1 MIVIL
6 PFPQCR
12 HMPSIEN
19 RKFQKHILVEWEFD
33 QQPDNNKNFMHISNH
48 YVIAVYT
55 IVNSFNASL

>member
-1 MIVIL
+1 MVVIL

-33 QQPDNNKNFMHISNH
+33 QQPDSNKNFMHISI
-48 YVIAVYT
+48 YVVYT